1 MKPEMAANREKRE
14 RERDPVPGVNGRVE
28 CRGGQ
33 PETVRLACLVK

>member
-1 MKPEMAANREKRE
+1 MNEAGDGCQSREERE

-33 PETVRLACLVK
+33 PDK

>member
-33 PETVRLACLVK
+33 PDK